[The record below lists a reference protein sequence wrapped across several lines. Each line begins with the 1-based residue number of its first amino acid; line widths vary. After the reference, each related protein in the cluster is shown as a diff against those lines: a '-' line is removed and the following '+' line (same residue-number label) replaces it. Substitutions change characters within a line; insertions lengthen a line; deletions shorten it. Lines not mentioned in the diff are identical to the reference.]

1 MTPSAA
7 VSRTTLALTSVL
19 VAAAVAASLATSSGP
34 RASNGADVGRASA
47 TTAGASWAHD
57 LSGKVVP
64 VTPSHYLTPV
74 DPELVTHPDA
84 DDMGSGLSSLAL
96 TAASPAHAPSPGSP
110 AASAPSPATIPD
122 LASMVRGI
130 DVSSHQASIDWS
142 KVAPHV
148 NFVYAKATEGTYYVN
163 PLFDSEYD
171 GPYSHGV
178 IRGSYH
184 FAVPSNSSGTAQ
196 ADYFIAHGGAWSAD
210 GKTLPGALD
219 IEYNPYGKACY
230 GLSAGQM
237 VGWIKN
243 FVTEYAAKEH
253 AFPVIYS
260 TTDWWRTCT
269 GNSAAFAGDDPFWIA
284 DYGKT
289 GGTLPNGWSYYSF
302 WQYSDSGTQPGD
314 QDLFNGP
321 YTQLRTLAVNG

>member
-1 MTPSAA
+1 LSPSA
-7 VSRTTLALTSVL
+7 VVPRKTLALTSAL
-19 VAAAVAASLATSSGP
+19 VTAAVAASLATSSSSG
-34 RASNGADVGRASA
+34 SSSGSDLGH
-47 TTAGASWAHD
+47 AGAAAAGVSWARD
-57 LSGKVVP
+57 LSGKVVS
-64 VTPSHYLTPV
+64 VTPTHYPTPMH
-74 DPELVTHPDA
+74 PELVTHPES
-84 DDMGSGLSSLAL
+84 DDMGSGTTAMAL
-96 TAASPAHAPSPGSP
+96 TSASTPSPGST
-110 AASAPSPATIPD
+110 PATIPD
-122 LASMVRGI
+122 LASMVAGI
-130 DVSSHQASIDWS
+130 DVSSHQPSIDWS

-163 PLFDSEYD
+163 PLFDNEYE
-171 GPYSHGV
+171 GPYDHGV

-230 GLSAGQM
+230 GLSTAQM
-237 VGWIKN
+237 VNWIKN
-243 FVTEYAAKEH
+243 FTSEYAAKEH

-269 GNSAAFAGDDPFWIA
+269 GDSAAFAGDDPFWVA
-284 DYGKT
+284 NYGKT
-289 GGTLPNGWSYYSF
+289 GGSLPSGWGYYSF

-321 YTQLRTLAVNG
+321 YAGLRTLAVNG

>member
-1 MTPSAA
+1 LTPSA
-7 VSRTTLALTSVL
+7 VVPRKTLALTSVL
-19 VAAAVAASLATSSGP
+19 VTAAVAASLATSSSSDSSSGSELGHTS
-34 RASNGADVGRASA
+34 AAVG
-47 TTAGASWAHD
+47 GVSWAHD
-57 LSGKVVP
+57 LSGKVVS
-64 VTPSHYLTPV
+64 VTPTHYLTPIH
-74 DPELVTHPDA
+74 PELVTHPES
-84 DDMGSGLSSLAL
+84 DDMGSGLTAMAL
-96 TAASPAHAPSPGSP
+96 
-110 AASAPSPATIPD
+110 ASASTPSHGSAPATPATPATIPD
-122 LASMVRGI
+122 LASMVAGI
-130 DVSSHQASIDWS
+130 DVSSHQPSIDWS

-163 PLFDSEYD
+163 PLFDNEYE
-171 GPYSHGV
+171 GPYDHGV

-230 GLSAGQM
+230 GLSTGQM
-237 VGWIKN
+237 VNWIKN
-243 FVTEYAAKEH
+243 FTSEYAAKEH

-269 GNSAAFAGDDPFWIA
+269 ANSAAFANDDPFWVA
-284 DYGKT
+284 SYGKT
-289 GGTLPNGWSYYSF
+289 GGALPNGWGYYSF

-321 YTQLRTLAVNG
+321 YAGLRTLAVNG